1 MNKILYFTIEK
12 EREDEDGWKK
22 VLVYDIQ
29 DNVPKRILDLTIE
42 LHDNS
47 AIEIKIALVDDL
59 GWSNEEAK
67 ECILILL

>member
-42 LHDNS
+42 LYDNS